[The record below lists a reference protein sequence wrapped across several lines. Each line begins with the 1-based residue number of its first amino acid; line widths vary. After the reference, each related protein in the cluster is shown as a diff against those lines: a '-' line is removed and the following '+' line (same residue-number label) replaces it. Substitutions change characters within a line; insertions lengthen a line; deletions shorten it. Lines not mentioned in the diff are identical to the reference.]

1 MVDLTTSYMGFH
13 LKNPV
18 VASASPLTGTLDGLR
33 RVEDAGAA
41 AAVLPSL
48 FEEQI
53 VHDSLA
59 TAELIDGPSEIFA
72 EAMTYWPEIE
82 DYNTGPEGYLHLISS
97 AKVALGIPVIASL
110 NGSSPGGW
118 THYARLLQQAGAD
131 AIELN
136 VYFLA
141 TDLETTASEIELRY
155 VDLVEAVRA
164 EVSVPLAVKIG
175 PYFNAPAHMASLIDR
190 AGADALVLFNRFYQ
204 PDFDLEDRSVVT
216 KLVLSTSEELRLPLH
231 WIAIL
236 FGGIQASLAA
246 TTGVHTHEDALKV
259 VAAGADVAMMT
270 SALLRHGPGQVGTVL
285 NGMQTWLEGHDYRSI
300 DELRG
305 SMSYKAVGSDAGPF
319 ERANYVRTLTSYPAP
334 RDFS

>member
-1 MVDLTTSYMGFH
+1 MVDLRTNYMGFR
-13 LKNPV
+13 LKNPI
-18 VASASPLTGTLDGLR
+18 VASPSPLTGSLEGLR

-59 TAELIDGPSEIFA
+59 AAELIGGPSEVFP

-110 NGSSPGGW
+110 NGTSIGGW
-118 THYARLLQQAGAD
+118 THYARLLEQAGAD
-131 AIELN
+131 ALELN

-141 TDLETTASEIELRY
+141 TDLETTATEIELRY
-155 VDLVEAVRA
+155 LDLVEAVRG
-164 EVSVPLAVKIG
+164 EISVPLAVKIG
-175 PYFNAPAHMASLIDR
+175 PYFNAPAHMARLINR
-190 AGADALVLFNRFYQ
+190 AGADGLVLFNRFYQ
-204 PDFDLEDRSVVT
+204 PDFDLEDRAVVS
-216 KLVLSTSEELRLPLH
+216 KLVLSTSDELRLPLH

-236 FGGIQASLAA
+236 FGRVQASLAA
-246 TTGVHTHEDALKV
+246 TTGVHSHEDALKA

-270 SALLRHGPGQVGTVL
+270 SALLHHGPERIGTVL
-285 NGMQTWLEGHDYRSI
+285 AGMETWLDEHDYRSI
-300 DELRG
+300 DELKG
-305 SMSYKAVGSDAGPF
+305 SMSYKAVGSDVGPF

-334 RDFS
+334 RSFP